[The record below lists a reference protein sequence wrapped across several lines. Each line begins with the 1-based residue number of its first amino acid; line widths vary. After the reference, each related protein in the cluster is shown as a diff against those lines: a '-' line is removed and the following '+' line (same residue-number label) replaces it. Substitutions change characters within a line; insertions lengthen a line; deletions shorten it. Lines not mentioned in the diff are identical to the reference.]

1 MKIISK
7 ILKDK
12 FFILVFFKYFAFVIK
27 ALKGLLIAKFLGP
40 YFMGVW
46 GFMLMIEDYLAY
58 TGFGIQSYL
67 SVELAKSTKDNVYQ
81 KQIMSQTIS
90 GYVIIF
96 IFILLLYPIYVLLGN
111 NFGGKY
117 LLGSFLIYCL
127 INTGLHHLQRSFFE
141 FYRVAKKFSLINF
154 SEIVTISLPLL
165 AFIFFKNE
173 QLIWAMY
180 VLSIFAYIISLL
192 IFFYYLP
199 FKIKLIFKLKQLG
212 NLISKGFPF
221 LIYNLSFALIA
232 LSGKTIVSLFYLVK
246 EMGYFSF
253 AVSITAAC
261 LLGIKTVQWAILPSL
276 ISRYNNMN
284 DKQEVLKFAY
294 LLEKINSTVVIFFV
308 MIVMIILPA
317 LFIFFP
323 EYLPSYKVMIYL
335 FLNAAVLS
343 MGMGFGSYI
352 IVKNKQ
358 IILAKY
364 SIFIFILITLI
375 NLITSQYLNLSFEW
389 IAIGQILGSM
399 IFIILQRK
407 TFHEISGN
415 SIDFFA
421 LVTTCFPLKV
431 IIPMII
437 FALGMHLEY
446 SILYFI
452 AGLFLFTALN
462 YKNFFIIN
470 SFIKERY
477 KVKNDN
483 IDIN

>member
-1 MKIISK
+1 
-7 ILKDK
+7 
-12 FFILVFFKYFAFVIK
+12 
-27 ALKGLLIAKFLGP
+27 
-40 YFMGVW
+40 MGVW

-308 MIVMIILPA
+308 ITTISIHN
-317 LFIFFP
+317 
-323 EYLPSYKVMIYL
+323 S
-335 FLNAAVLS
+335 NH
-343 MGMGFGSYI
+343 
-352 IVKNKQ
+352 KNKTDTDGSVGSG
-358 IILAKY
+358 LKAG
-364 SIFIFILITLI
+364 LWPRRP
-375 NLITSQYLNLSFEW
+375 QYLWFFRGRPASR
-389 IAIGQILGSM
+389 
-399 IFIILQRK
+399 QR
-407 TFHEISGN
+407 
-415 SIDFFA
+415 
-421 LVTTCFPLKV
+421 
-431 IIPMII
+431 
-437 FALGMHLEY
+437 
-446 SILYFI
+446 
-452 AGLFLFTALN
+452 
-462 YKNFFIIN
+462 
-470 SFIKERY
+470 
-477 KVKNDN
+477 
-483 IDIN
+483 